1 MAIKM
6 TTQKKEIESYLKQC
20 SEQVHKETVRV
31 LSYIGERCIIE
42 ARDRSQ
48 IESWIDRTGNLRS
61 SVGYVIVANGEIV
74 AISDFN
80 QVNSGSEGKNEGE
93 AYARTLA
100 SSITKGYAVIVVAGM
115 SYASFVEAMEN
126 KVVLA
131 SAETLAMKIV
141 PEIMNELKKSIEDIY
156 NVDK

>member
-6 TTQKKEIESYLKQC
+6 TTNQKQIESYLKQC
-20 SEQVHKETVRV
+20 IEQAHEETVRV

-74 AISDFN
+74 AISDFK
-80 QVNSGSEGKNEGE
+80 QVKSGSEGKNEGE
-93 AYARTLA
+93 AYATTLA
-100 SSITKGYAVIVVAGM
+100 SLVPKDRKSVV
-115 SYASFVEAMEN
+115 
-126 KVVLA
+126 
-131 SAETLAMKIV
+131 
-141 PEIMNELKKSIEDIY
+141 
-156 NVDK
+156 

>member
-6 TTQKKEIESYLKQC
+6 ITQQKQIESYLKQC

-48 IESWIDRTGNLRS
+48 KESWIDRTGNLRS

-74 AISDFN
+74 AMSDFK
-80 QVNSGSEGKNEGE
+80 QVNDGSEGIYRGE
-93 AYARTLA
+93 RYARTIA
-100 SSITKGYAVIVVAGM
+100 AWHRTGYALIVVAGM

-141 PEIMNELKKSIEDIY
+141 PEIMNELKKRIEEIY